1 MISRSE
7 KEAANFLGA
16 GWSFP
21 PLFDRHH
28 HPQASVVMTSDVLN
42 IKQSLW
48 VLFSTELGERI
59 MLATYGSGLRTKVFD
74 ALTETLA
81 NDIRSLIF
89 KTVLDWEPRIDLTK
103 VEIVESKPLDG
114 VLKIEIEFT
123 VRQTNSRSNMVYPFY
138 LTESTLPPPP
148 L

>member
-1 MISRSE
+1 MSTRHQASSSS
-7 KEAANFLGA
+7 FLGT

-21 PLFDRHH
+21 PVFDR
-28 HPQASVVMTSDVLN
+28 ARSTVVMTSDILN

-48 VLFSTELGERI
+48 VLFSTDLGERI
-59 MLATYGSGLRTKVFD
+59 MLATYGSNLRLRVFD

-81 NDIRSLIF
+81 NEIKSLIF
-89 KTVLDWEPRIDLTK
+89 KAVLDWEPRIDLTQ
-103 VEIVESKPLDG
+103 VDVVQNAPLDG
-114 VLKIEIEFT
+114 VLQIEIGFV

-138 LTESTLPPPP
+138 LTEATLPPPP